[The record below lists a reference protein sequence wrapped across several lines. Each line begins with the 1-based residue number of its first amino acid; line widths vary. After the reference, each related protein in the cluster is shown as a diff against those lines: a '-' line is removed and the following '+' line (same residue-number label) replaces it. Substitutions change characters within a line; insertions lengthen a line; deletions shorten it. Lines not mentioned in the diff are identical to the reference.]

1 MIFLLKKIMKTRF
14 FSFLTF
20 LFITTSLI
28 AQDVQFEWAV
38 GLGVTNDLSVRSATI
53 DNVGNVYTSGSFEG
67 TIDFDPGP
75 GVFNLS
81 SNGMEDIYITKFDS
95 AGNFVWVKRIGSLG
109 PEEGYS
115 ITIDSIGNI
124 YVTGSFYAWSVVDFD
139 PGIGIYYLSS
149 NGNYDVFVLKL
160 SSVGNFIWAK
170 SFGGNSTDGG
180 NSIIID
186 DEGDIYISGYFND
199 TVDFDPG
206 PGVYN
211 LITNYYGYDL
221 FVTKLDS
228 LGNFIWANCMLGI
241 GEFNA
246 YCYDLAIGDKNNL
259 YITGELNG
267 TVDFDPDSIGTSN
280 LTSNGESDIF
290 LSKLDVSGIMLWTK
304 SIGGF
309 DYDYSWSIKIDVK
322 GNVYITGSF
331 EGTVDFDPGSGV
343 YNLTSNGF
351 YDIYIS
357 KFDPAGNF
365 VWAKGI
371 GGIEHDLGYS
381 LTLDTS
387 RNIYIAGEYG
397 ETVDFDPGLGIFN
410 LTSIGYDDIFISKFD
425 SLGNFVWAKSIGGNS
440 SEGEGLIFLDTSQNI
455 YTIGS
460 FYGTADFDPG
470 PLVYN
475 LTPVS
480 SYDYFILKLSQS
492 FYISD
497 NILNVSCFG
506 GSDAAIDISPYYGT
520 PPYAFLW
527 SNGQTTENIS
537 NLQAGTYYLTIND
550 AAGDT
555 IIDTFQIIQPAEI
568 IVASVSFGVS
578 SSTASDAFINLIVS
592 GGISPYTF
600 LWSNGETSSNIDS
613 LSIGNYSVVVSDM
626 NFCTVSDTFE
636 IEIQLIDSQIIAL
649 PVGWRIFSTYMI
661 PINPDIQNI
670 LSPIV
675 SDIEMVKSGTGLI
688 YWPAFSIN
696 QIGNLTLGQ
705 GYQIK
710 TLISTNLIV
719 YGSICEPAF
728 SPVSINSGWNLI
740 GYLRTSPSPIGIM
753 LSSIVNEIVLVKNGL
768 GEVFWP
774 IYNVNNIGNMVPG
787 EGYQV
792 KMTNTVSLTYPGN

>member
-1 MIFLLKKIMKTRF
+1 MKTNFFTFFSIFLSTI
-14 FSFLTF
+14 
-20 LFITTSLI
+20 SLI

-38 GLGVTNDLSVRSATI
+38 GFGGTNSMYVRSATI
-53 DNVGNVYTSGSFEG
+53 DDAGNVYTTGNFQG
-67 TIDFDPGP
+67 TVDFNTGP
-75 GVFNLS
+75 GVFNLT
-81 SNGMEDIYITKFDS
+81 SNGLEDIFITKFDS
-95 AGNFVWVKRIGSLG
+95 LGNFLWAKRIGAQLSDDSYSMSVDSVGNIYITGYFMSDVDFDPDPTGMYFLNSNGYNDIFVTKLDSSGNFVW
-109 PEEGYS
+109 
-115 ITIDSIGNI
+115 
-124 YVTGSFYAWSVVDFD
+124 
-139 PGIGIYYLSS
+139 
-149 NGNYDVFVLKL
+149 
-160 SSVGNFIWAK
+160 AK
-170 SFGGNSTDGG
+170 CFGGDGSDAS
-180 NSIIID
+180 NSIVID
-186 DEGDIYISGYFND
+186 DMGDIYISGYFND

-206 PGVYN
+206 PGIYN
-211 LITNYYGYDL
+211 LSTNLYGNDI
-221 FVTKLDS
+221 FINKLDS
-228 LGNFIWANCMLGI
+228 LGNFIWARSILGI
-241 GEFNA
+241 NNSAFFNNS
-246 YCYDLAIGDKNNL
+246 LAIGDKNNL
-259 YITGELNG
+259 YLI
-267 TVDFDPDSIGTSN
+267 
-280 LTSNGESDIF
+280 
-290 LSKLDVSGIMLWTK
+290 
-304 SIGGF
+304 
-309 DYDYSWSIKIDVK
+309 
-322 GNVYITGSF
+322 GSF
-331 EGTVDFDPGSGV
+331 EGTVDFDPDSTGFFNLNSIGESDIYISKYDASGSFVWARSIGGNDYDYGLSLSIDKDGNAYTTGWFVGTVDFDPGTGV
-343 YNLTSNGF
+343 YNLTSNGD
-351 YDIYIS
+351 YDIFIS
-357 KFDPAGNF
+357 KLDPSGNF
-365 VWAKGI
+365 IWTKRI
-371 GGIEHDLGYS
+371 GGNGGDASFCLSSDIFGNVFTTGFY
-381 LTLDTS
+381 TG
-387 RNIYIAGEYG
+387 N
-397 ETVDFDPGLGIFN
+397 VDFDPGVGVYN
-410 LTSIGYDDIFISKFD
+410 LTSIGYDDIFISKLD
-425 SLGNFVWAKSIGGNS
+425 SFGNFVWAKSMGGNNS
-440 SEGEGLIFLDTSQNI
+440 DQGVYIDLDTNQNI
-455 YTIGS
+455 YTIGN
-460 FYGTADFDPG
+460 FNATADFDPG
-470 PLVYN
+470 PAVYN
-475 LTPVS
+475 LTTVMYYNVFVS
-480 SYDYFILKLSQS
+480 KLSQT
-492 FYISD
+492 FYISE
-497 NILNVSCFG
+497 NISNVSCFG

-696 QIGNLTLGQ
+696 KIGNLTLGQ

-740 GYLRTSPSPIGIM
+740 GYLRTSPSPIDNM

-774 IYNVNNIGNMVPG
+774 VYNVNNIGNMIPG

-792 KMTNTVSLTYPGN
+792 KMTNFVSLTYPAN